1 MSNNS
6 TALATVHPTQEVTIG
21 PSSMGELA
29 QLADSAAKTTFYGAK
44 TKEQA
49 LLLMLTGKDLGL
61 SYTQALRTFHVIEG
75 RPAMSADG
83 MAAICLGS
91 KLCEYFRT
99 IESTAE
105 SCTVET
111 KRIGNPPSKLTF
123 TMAEAKQAGL
133 AGRAM
138 WGKYPAAMLRA
149 RAKSMLARDVY
160 PDLLAGIYDPDE
172 IESTPRVA
180 TVLEV
185 VPTHNPRTLRGR
197 IADCTTLAELLEAGK
212 MIRPISNDEHP
223 DAIRYHN
230 DLVAYYESRKAEL
243 SGPPIVEPTKDE
255 QQELYDQLE
264 RGILKCKTV
273 AELEKFGTDDVRPK
287 AADLGKRL
295 KGKLQTC
302 YRDHHDKLSLEERE
316 RANEDPVVL
325 EQEEPGAAG

>member
-1 MSNNS
+1 MSNHS
-6 TALATVHPTQEVTIG
+6 TALAPVPHPTQEITIG

-105 SCTVET
+105 LCTVET

-185 VPTHNPRTLRGR
+185 VPQ
-197 IADCTTLAELLEAGK
+197 A
-212 MIRPISNDEHP
+212 RPTPQE
-223 DAIRYHN
+223 
-230 DLVAYYESRKAEL
+230 
-243 SGPPIVEPTKDE
+243 PPIVEPTKDE
-255 QQELYDQLE
+255 QQELFDQLE

-273 AELEKFGTDDVRPK
+273 AELERFGTDDVRPK